1 MPRYVPCILLCV
13 ALHWAS
19 TGCAPTSLGP
29 TTPSGYRYTLS
40 VADPYLWIN
49 APTLSGTLPR
59 STAVIVRVQNAQ
71 GQPVDGVPVEFQ
83 VEPSWVEN
91 ASITPQRAL
100 TQDGSARAIFVPQT
114 TGAARITVHVE
125 NVARETTIVVQT
137 YSPPQGR

>member
-1 MPRYVPCILLCV
+1 MPRYVPCILLCIV
-13 ALHWAS
+13 LS
-19 TGCAPTSLGP
+19 CGSIGCAPKLVGP

-40 VADPYLWIN
+40 VSDPYLWIN
-49 APTLSGTLPR
+49 APGTLPR

-83 VEPSWVEN
+83 IEPSWVQS
-91 ASITPQRAL
+91 ASITPPRAL

-125 NVARETTIVVQT
+125 NVAHATTLVVQT
-137 YSPPQGR
+137 YSPPQSR